1 MRKLIVWHNLNK
13 DTYYYKFIT
22 GCYTNYNIGYKNQ
35 YNHEII
41 LIVSNPELQ
50 PIKEYVS
57 LRRVLLTPI
66 VNFLKFLLKFLD
78 K

>member
-22 GCYTNYNIGYKNQ
+22 GCYTNYFIGYKNQ

-41 LIVSNPELQ
+41 LIVESPYLQ

-57 LRRVLLTPI
+57 LKRVLLTPI
-66 VNFLKFLLKFLD
+66 VKFLKFLLRFLD
-78 K
+78 R

>member
-22 GCYTNYNIGYKNQ
+22 GRYTNYFIGYKNQ

-41 LIVSNPELQ
+41 LIVESPYLQ

-57 LRRVLLTPI
+57 LKRVLLTPI
-66 VNFLKFLLKFLD
+66 INLLKFLLKFLD